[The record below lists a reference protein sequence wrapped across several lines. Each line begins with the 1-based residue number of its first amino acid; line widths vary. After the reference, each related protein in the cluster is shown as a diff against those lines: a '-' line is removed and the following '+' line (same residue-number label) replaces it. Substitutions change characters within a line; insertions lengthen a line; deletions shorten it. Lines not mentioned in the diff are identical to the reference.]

1 MKRTNYILFL
11 FSLIL
16 LLNACKD
23 KTKLDIKK
31 ITGYDNECLKNG
43 DGLNFKS
50 FKIIPLEATRKSML
64 TNIQSL
70 KIIDSLIIVQEDSGL
85 LCFDLSGKY
94 NYSYGAR
101 GKGPGEHINLSSYYY
116 NKKENTINIM
126 DIYKKTILTYKL
138 TGEFVSSKKFKSNS
152 FPNTY
157 IAEFYR
163 KDKILQVN
171 YIYNKFNTIYSELDL
186 STANVRNMYS
196 LPVESENGKEKV
208 GENPISLY
216 GKEIKMLIP
225 FDNKIY
231 KLKGDT
237 IEPIYY
243 IETKEE
249 IVSQKKLQKIKN
261 YSFFTYSNFMNKKKF
276 YGFGSIFETQ
286 KYLFLGFN
294 NYSFFLVDKSNNTG
308 KRFNYY
314 VDSKK
319 GLNFLPILCIKA
331 IYKDSFVGIVSND
344 KLKEYA
350 ENISDTNQNKNLR
363 YFKNEVSKLTEDN
376 YCLMIYD
383 IK

>member
-1 MKRTNYILFL
+1 MKKTNYILFL

-16 LLNACKD
+16 LLNACKNEN
-23 KTKLDIKK
+23 KFDIKK

-43 DGLNFKS
+43 EGLDFKS
-50 FKIIPLEATRKSML
+50 FKIISLEASRKSML
-64 TNIQSL
+64 TSVQSV
-70 KIIDSLIIVQEDSGL
+70 KIIDSLVIVQEVSRL
-85 LCFDLSGKY
+85 LCFDLNGKY
-94 NYSYGAR
+94 KYSYGAK
-101 GKGPGEHINLSSYYY
+101 GKGHGEYINISSYYY
-116 NKKENTINIM
+116 NKNENTINIM
-126 DIYKKTILTYKL
+126 DSYKKTILTYKL
-138 TGEFVSSKKFKSNS
+138 TGEFVSSKKYKSNS

-157 IAEFYR
+157 IAELYR

-171 YIYNKFNTIYSELDL
+171 YIYNKFNTIYSELNL
-186 STANVRNMYS
+186 STANVSSMYS
-196 LPVESENGKEKV
+196 LPVESDKGKEKV
-208 GENPISLY
+208 GENPISVY
-216 GKEIKMLIP
+216 GKDVKILIP

-261 YSFFTYSNFMNKKKF
+261 YSFFTYSDFMNKKKF

-286 KYLFLGFN
+286 KYLFLGFS

-319 GLNFLPILCIKA
+319 GLNFLPILYIKA

-350 ENISDTNQNKNLR
+350 KNISDTCQNKNLR
-363 YFKNEVSKLTEDN
+363 YFKNEVGKLTEDN
-376 YCLMIYD
+376 YCLLLYD